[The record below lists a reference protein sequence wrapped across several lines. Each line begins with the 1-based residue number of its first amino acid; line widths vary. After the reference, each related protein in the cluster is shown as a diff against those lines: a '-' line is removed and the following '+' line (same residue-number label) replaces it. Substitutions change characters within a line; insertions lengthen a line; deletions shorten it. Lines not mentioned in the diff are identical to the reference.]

1 MGDKIAGEGGKLSW
15 WDDLDNKVEERV
27 GKLGEEC

>member
-1 MGDKIAGEGGKLSW
+1 MGDKIDGEGGKLSW
-15 WDDLDNKVEERV
+15 WDEVDNEVEERV